1 MVNKKWHLIDIY
13 LTPQGV
19 DEDSELTLT
28 PQQLETLV
36 DYVLKESAAYLD
48 SEDVSALRH
57 DSTDV
62 VM

>member
-1 MVNKKWHLIDIY
+1 M
-13 LTPQGV
+13 

-48 SEDVSALRH
+48 SDDISVASQ

>member
-1 MVNKKWHLIDIY
+1 M
-13 LTPQGV
+13 
-19 DEDSELTLT
+19 TLT